1 MIKFWL
7 LSVGLSRLP
16 DVLIVTSK
24 FRITRVC
31 DAVTL
36 PGHYISVSFPLTH
49 YFLTFSTPY
58 TRKRENDAFRK
69 RQLLRCKG
77 GMI

>member
-24 FRITRVC
+24 FRITWVC
-31 DAVTL
+31 DAITL

-49 YFLTFSTPY
+49 IS
-58 TRKRENDAFRK
+58 
-69 RQLLRCKG
+69 
-77 GMI
+77 